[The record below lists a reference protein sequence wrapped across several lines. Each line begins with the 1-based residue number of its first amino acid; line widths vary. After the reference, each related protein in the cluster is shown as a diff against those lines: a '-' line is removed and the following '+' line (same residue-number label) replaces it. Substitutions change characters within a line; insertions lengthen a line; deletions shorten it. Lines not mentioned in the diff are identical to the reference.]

1 MTPRIDPNSFLP
13 GMRNLAKFE
22 EDGDYL
28 IIKEKM
34 PTQVMSE
41 KDKENLESAA
51 STVESTFVLG
61 FILSIT
67 LAIVLKN
74 VMSQLWNTFNTLQII
89 IAVTTIPVAL
99 PANIKIVTEVLDQVI
114 NFKPVEPKQVQE
126 LFMEG
131 LLTLGSDEESAEPT
145 LFAKSFLIIGI
156 MFIGALLITFI
167 ILFQKLCL
175 NKCCGCC
182 QKIFRWIKSKLMFS
196 ILLRAC
202 MQTFLY
208 TSISMWKSL
217 LDSNTSSTNGIID
230 LAVCLV
236 MFAYLL
242 AFTIFSFVFLR
253 KNFEDMPDPAFKTR
267 YDAMYQN
274 VDYFKKKA
282 VINTTMFAIRRLLFA
297 FVIVFCYQSIVLQ
310 VFLCDIL
317 STILLGFYSSVQ
329 PMTDNFNNRL
339 QIYNEIVVLVC
350 IWLLFHWTQFVESP
364 Q

>member
-1 MTPRIDPNSFLP
+1 
-13 GMRNLAKFE
+13 
-22 EDGDYL
+22 
-28 IIKEKM
+28 
-34 PTQVMSE
+34 
-41 KDKENLESAA
+41 
-51 STVESTFVLG
+51 
-61 FILSIT
+61 
-67 LAIVLKN
+67 
-74 VMSQLWNTFNTLQII
+74 
-89 IAVTTIPVAL
+89 
-99 PANIKIVTEVLDQVI
+99 
-114 NFKPVEPKQVQE
+114 
-126 LFMEG
+126 
-131 LLTLGSDEESAEPT
+131 
-145 LFAKSFLIIGI
+145 
-156 MFIGALLITFI
+156 
-167 ILFQKLCL
+167 
-175 NKCCGCC
+175 
-182 QKIFRWIKSKLMFS
+182 
-196 ILLRAC
+196 
-202 MQTFLY
+202 
-208 TSISMWKSL
+208 
-217 LDSNTSSTNGIID
+217 
-230 LAVCLV
+230 